1 MGAVGLQNDISKFI
15 KALCFI
21 GITKQK
27 TKRNSMEGFVL
38 SMTPF
43 PPLPKERQRKSNPP
57 KWKEEEKEKEQMGLK
72 MFTMRQKLSRCP
84 LRNGKNK
91 ERRWADGPG
100 QKGTEMA
107 KGTNREVIFI
117 SIIFLC
123 IKFSSG
129 FKFEFL

>member
-1 MGAVGLQNDISKFI
+1 MLYWNN
-15 KALCFI
+15 
-21 GITKQK
+21 K
-27 TKRNSMEGFVL
+27 TKNEEKFNGGFCFVNDAV
-38 SMTPF
+38 
-43 PPLPKERQRKSNPP
+43 PPLPKERQRKSNLP

-123 IKFSSG
+123 IKFPSG
-129 FKFEFL
+129 FNFEFL